1 MIEQLLHVLA
11 ATGPRAWSTNA
22 TVRLSTWTV
31 EGGIRKQFAWRARG
45 FTRYIPPYDILVELA
60 EQVVDDSEQLA
71 TEIKHDLRRS
81 KALRDLRTQ
90 VIQHRRVAS
99 A

>member
-1 MIEQLLHVLA
+1 MA
-11 ATGPRAWSTNA
+11 ASLSTGPRAWSTNA
-22 TVRLSTWTV
+22 TARLSTWTV

-71 TEIKHDLRRS
+71 TEIKHELRRS

-90 VIQHRRVAS
+90 VIQHRRVA
-99 A
+99 AA